1 MSKSLLQV
9 RAVAGGASAKGS
21 GLADAIW
28 PGDRLTFQQRVTQ
41 QEASSPS
48 ALRRA
53 VQNLLIAV
61 LVAVVTLV
69 VAAMWVVAAVV
80 LDLGY

>member
-9 RAVAGGASAKGS
+9 RAVAGGVSSQGQWVS
-21 GLADAIW
+21 GRDLA
-28 PGDRLTFQQRVTQ
+28 GDRLTLQQRVTRQ
-41 QEASSPS
+41 ASSPS

-61 LVAVVTLV
+61 SVVVVTLV

>member
-9 RAVAGGASAKGS
+9 RAVAGGASSPGQWVS
-21 GLADAIW
+21 ERDLA
-28 PGDRLTFQQRVTQ
+28 GDRLTLQQRVTRQ
-41 QEASSPS
+41 ASSPS

-61 LVAVVTLV
+61 SVVVVTLV

>member
-9 RAVAGGASAKGS
+9 RAVARGASSQGQWVS
-21 GLADAIW
+21 GRDLA
-28 PGDRLTFQQRVTQ
+28 GDRLTLQQRVTRQ
-41 QEASSPS
+41 ASSPS

-61 LVAVVTLV
+61 SVVVVTLV